1 MTTSEEAKAK
11 HASTAMHPKIL
22 CRIALILL
30 FTSSAETFQ
39 GPLQRLSVRRKDGP
53 FRINKNEDDKCN
65 FVPWILLAQQGGGLE
80 SVEQSSSELN
90 DVSMESLPPPPCPES
105 NKDDDIWR
113 NIRNNYPPWVPNLLI
128 RDSGLGRLA
137 SDAAIVFGIPSIIS
151 TYKEALPN
159 YLALTD
165 VPIWFRRHLYSVFRL
180 DGLLEYESF
189 TQENTFEAIQYGD
202 HPMQVAH
209 LMRPLHESD
218 RLIIFIHGGAWGS
231 GRPWM
236 YRLVAR
242 PLLQQNYSV
251 AVIGYRTYPDTDVS
265 GQVEDVK
272 LATEKILEHSPKFA
286 ENDLTIMGHSSG
298 CHIGL
303 LSLLDEAFL
312 RRVKIGSYI
321 SLAGVFD
328 IVKHFQ
334 FETGRGVEEISP
346 LKPAC
351 GGTEASF
358 KQFSPTYLIRDFIR
372 KHGSDI
378 LPQMLFV
385 HGALDNIVPYT
396 STTELTQELQ
406 KGIDD
411 QPSEKQRFKTLILPE
426 LDHAGT
432 IIQVMMGGETRD
444 RVLSWMIAKT

>member
-1 MTTSEEAKAK
+1 
-11 HASTAMHPKIL
+11 MHPKIF
-22 CRIALILL
+22 CRIALILF
-30 FTSSAETFQ
+30 FTSSSEPFQ
-39 GPLQRLSVRRKDGP
+39 GPLQISLVRRQDEP
-53 FRINKNEDDKCN
+53 FRIKENQHEKYK
-65 FVPWILLAQQGGGLE
+65 FAPWILMAEQEAALE
-80 SVEQSSSELN
+80 SAEQPSSDLD
-90 DVSMESLPPPPCPES
+90 DVSMESLPPPPCPKS

-113 NIRNNYPPWVPNLLI
+113 NIRNNYPRWVPNLLI

-165 VPIWFRRHLYSVFRL
+165 VPIWFRRHLYSIFRL
-180 DGLLEYESF
+180 DDLLEYESF
-189 TQENTFEAIQYGD
+189 TRENIFEAIQYGD

-209 LMRPLHESD
+209 LMRPLLSEKEDGFAKNESD
-218 RLIIFIHGGAWGS
+218 QLIIFIHGGAWGS

-272 LATEKILEHSPKFA
+272 LATEKILEHSPEFA

-312 RRVKIGSYI
+312 RRVNIGSFI

-328 IVKHFQ
+328 ILKHFQ

-351 GGTEASF
+351 GGSEASF
-358 KQFSPTYLIRDFIR
+358 RQFSPTYLINDFVR
-372 KHGSDI
+372 KHGSDV
-378 LPQMLFV
+378 LPNMLFV

-396 STTELTQELQ
+396 STTELTRELH
-406 KGIDD
+406 KGIAD
-411 QPSEKQRFKTLILPE
+411 QRFEKERFKALILPE